1 MSYEVYGPYIPVIM
15 LVTFLALIAWVLN
28 PKNKDK
34 YDDAANMPLN
44 EADEFEEV
52 QPDSDETSDGR
63 IEK

>member
-15 LVTFLALIAWVLN
+15 LITFLALFVWVLN

-44 EADEFEEV
+44 EPDEADEMK
-52 QPDSDETSDGR
+52 SDNTEASDGR